1 MALLELEGVSVVR
14 DGRPILSELSFR
26 VEEGGHTAILGPNGS
41 GKTTLLRLL
50 QREIYPFAGRG
61 RVRILG
67 RSDWEQRELRRLI
80 SVVSA
85 DPGASLLDDFTV
97 REMALS
103 GRLGTYGVTWGYEVT
118 SADEA
123 RAASA
128 LEQVGMA
135 GFEDR
140 RFTTL
145 STGEQRRTLIARAL
159 AGDPRLLV
167 LDEPTAGL
175 DLKAQ
180 REVLATFDRL
190 AETGCTLLLVTHD
203 LSEIHAE
210 FQRIVALRNGSVR
223 FDLPRSQ
230 VLPVVLADLF
240 EVPEDWIPAFG

>member
-1 MALLELEGVSVVR
+1 MALLELESVSVVR
-14 DGRPILSELSFR
+14 DGNPILSQLTFQ
-26 VEEGGHTAILGPNGS
+26 VEEGEHTAILGPNGS

-50 QREIYPFAGRG
+50 QREIHPFAGRG

-103 GRLGTYGVTWGYEVT
+103 GRLGTYGVTWGCEVT
-118 SADEA
+118 SIDEA
-123 RAASA
+123 RARAA
-128 LEQVGMA
+128 LQQVGLA
-135 GFEDR
+135 GFENR

-180 REVLATFDRL
+180 REVLGTFDCL
-190 AETGCTLLLVTHD
+190 AENSCTLLLVTHD

-210 FQRIVALRNGSVR
+210 FQRIVGLKKGTVQ

-230 VLPVVLADLF
+230 VTPAILGDLF
-240 EVPEDWIPAFG
+240 EVAEDSIPAFG